1 MKVAPPRPERA
12 DAAPETAT
20 PGAHPLAP
28 LPVSGPISRRPATRS
43 PKLVRLL
50 KGIAILLGVAGV
62 LTLADGVITLVWQEP
77 ISSLIAHFDQ
87 ARLAQSLK
95 RLDAA
100 RATPGEARALAS
112 LPTDNQRMALLARE
126 LQQTARAGQ
135 AVGRIRIPRIG
146 ADFVV
151 VAGTDESSLQKGPG
165 IYSGTAVPGLRGTV
179 GIAGHR
185 TTYLAPFR
193 RINELAK
200 GDRITLEM
208 PYGLF
213 SYTVVGHRIV
223 SPTDVTVLQRAS
235 YDQVVLTACNPLYS
249 AAQRIVVFARLTAD
263 APAGPALTAVPAAAA
278 RPAPGLIP
286 AAEAAETVLGE
297 APTDGLGPTGVSPG
311 IDSGGVIVGATPG
324 AAIPAPPVPSTK
336 RVPATKV
343 PARPVARPSTPA
355 APTGSA
361 APRPATPAPV
371 VAPAPVVPPAPVVV
385 PRPTPAPVVHR
396 PVPVKPAPSSPPA
409 ATTPT
414 TPKASPP
421 ASLPSQTRVYGGPGG
436 PAPIIDVPT
445 SN

>member
-1 MKVAPPRPERA
+1 VKVAPPRPERA

-20 PGAHPLAP
+20 SGAHSRPLVPPPPVPGLAP
-28 LPVSGPISRRPATRS
+28 RWPATRS

-50 KGIAILLGVAGV
+50 KGVAILLGVAGV
-62 LTLADGVITLVWQEP
+62 LALADGVATLVWQEP

-100 RATPGEARALAS
+100 RATPAEERALGS
-112 LPTDNQRMALLARE
+112 LPTDNQRMAFFARE

-146 ADFVV
+146 ANFVV
-151 VAGTDESSLQKGPG
+151 VAGTDEASLQKGPG

-263 APAGPALTAVPAAAA
+263 APAGPALAAVPAVAA
-278 RPAPGLIP
+278 PALMP
-286 AAEAAETVLGE
+286 AVQAGQTVLG
-297 APTDGLGPTGVSPG
+297 DVLGPTAVSPG

-324 AAIPAPPVPSTK
+324 APGPAPRVPS
-336 RVPATKV
+336 AQV
-343 PARPVARPSTPA
+343 PARPGPGPSTPA
-355 APTGSA
+355 APTRSA
-361 APRPATPAPV
+361 TPRAATPAPV
-371 VAPAPVVPPAPVVV
+371 VAPVPVAPPAPAIVH
-385 PRPTPAPVVHR
+385 RPTPAPVHR
-396 PVPVKPAPSSPPA
+396 PVVAKPPPSSPPPS
-409 ATTPT
+409 TPT

-421 ASLPSQTRVYGGPGG
+421 ASPPSQTRVYGGPGG

>member
-20 PGAHPLAP
+20 PGAHPRALAP
-28 LPVSGPISRRPATRS
+28 LPVPGLATRRPATRS
-43 PKLVRLL
+43 PKVVRLL
-50 KGIAILLGVAGV
+50 KGIAILLGIAGV
-62 LTLADGVITLVWQEP
+62 LALADGAITLVWQEP
-77 ISSLIAHFDQ
+77 ISGLIAHFDQ

-100 RATPGEARALAS
+100 PATPAEERALAS
-112 LPTDNQRMALLARE
+112 LPTDNQRMALFARE
-126 LQQTARAGQ
+126 LQRTARAGQ

-146 ADFVV
+146 ANFVV
-151 VAGTDESSLQKGPG
+151 VAGTDEASLQKGPG

-193 RINELAK
+193 RINELAR

-263 APAGPALTAVPAAAA
+263 APAGPALAAVPAGAA
-278 RPAPGLIP
+278 PAPALIP
-286 AAEAAETVLGE
+286 AAQAAQTILGDVP
-297 APTDGLGPTGVSPG
+297 ADGLGPPGVSPG
-311 IDSGGVIVGATPG
+311 IDSGGVVVGATPG
-324 AAIPAPPVPSTK
+324 ATVPAPRVPS
-336 RVPATKV
+336 AQV
-343 PARPVARPSTPA
+343 PARPLARPSTPPV
-355 APTGSA
+355 PTGL
-361 APRPATPAPV
+361 APPRAATPAPV
-371 VAPAPVVPPAPVVV
+371 VAPVRVAPPAPVVV
-385 PRPTPAPVVHR
+385 HRPTPTPTPVHR
-396 PVPVKPAPSSPPA
+396 PVVATPSPSSPPA
-409 ATTPT
+409 RTPT

-421 ASLPSQTRVYGGPGG
+421 ASAPSQTRVYGGPGG

>member
-20 PGAHPLAP
+20 PGAHPRAP
-28 LPVSGPISRRPATRS
+28 AFAPGVSSRRPATRS
-43 PKLVRLL
+43 PRLVRLL
-50 KGIAILLGVAGV
+50 KGIAIVLGIAGV
-62 LTLADGVITLVWQEP
+62 LALTDGVLTLVWQEP

-95 RLDAA
+95 RLDTA
-100 RATPGEARALAS
+100 RATPTEERALAS
-112 LPTDNQRMALLARE
+112 LPTDNQRMALFARE
-126 LQQTARAGQ
+126 LQRTARAGQ

-146 ADFVV
+146 ANFVV
-151 VAGTDESSLQKGPG
+151 VAGTDEASLQKGPG

-223 SPTDVTVLQRAS
+223 SPTDVTVLQRAAS
-235 YDQVVLTACNPLYS
+235 DQVVLTACNPLYS

-263 APAGPALTAVPAAAA
+263 APAGPALAAVPVPAAAG
-278 RPAPGLIP
+278 PAPALIP
-286 AAEAAETVLGE
+286 AAAAAETVLGDVP
-297 APTDGLGPTGVSPG
+297 PTDGVGPTGVTPG
-311 IDSGGVIVGATPG
+311 IDSGGVIVGAAPG
-324 AAIPAPPVPSTK
+324 ASVAAPPASFHT
-336 RVPATKV
+336 V
-343 PARPVARPSTPA
+343 PARPAARPLARPSTPA

-361 APRPATPAPV
+361 APRPSTPAPV
-371 VAPAPVVPPAPVVV
+371 VAPVPVAPPAPVVV
-385 PRPTPAPVVHR
+385 RRPTPAPVVHR
-396 PVPVKPAPSSPPA
+396 PAVAKPAPSSP
-409 ATTPT
+409 TPT
-414 TPKASPP
+414 APKASPP
-421 ASLPSQTRVYGGPGG
+421 ASPPTSQTRVYGGPGG